1 MNAYSNTKNYTLD
14 NSKGSQTAIV
24 PKSTYKEL
32 QTQTH
37 LVKMTVYLHLHD
49 KYKTFKVLVKIP
61 DKYKDYPLGWCGP
74 PWDGYK
80 WANHLPLPEM
90 TGKWKPKET
99 NSVET
104 GLETFYYLNED
115 EYYYEILN
123 VATVK
128 NKKYKP
134 PHVEENSNEKVALQT
149 AEDKPRIRRRRTN
162 KNNTLEPANDAGWSL
177 DDAITDSIQKLE
189 KLQEQEGI
197 FTNKLQELQ
206 KQIEE
211 EEEKRRNIMV
221 EQIVFK
227 KEIKRLTIERAKKNN
242 KNGYLIL
249 AQDNYAPK
257 EQVYGYS
264 KTFQEA
270 QTIALEAVEMGTM
283 RHEKR
288 VAIET
293 GFVVGAK
300 IEALWPKNNKWYG
313 ATIRKVTEGKF
324 DVKWTDGGQHTNG
337 LKLHQIRNVTDY
349 NKFDSARIVDLD
361 TQMEVENEEEVENA
375 W

>member
-32 QTQTH
+32 RTQTH

-49 KYKTFKVLVKIP
+49 KYKTFNVLVKIP

-134 PHVEENSNEKVALQT
+134 PPVEENSNEKVALHT

-211 EEEKRRNIMV
+211 EEEKRRNILV
-221 EQIVFK
+221 EFK
-227 KEIKRLTIERAKKNN
+227 KEIKRLKIERAKKNN
-242 KNGYLIL
+242 KNGYVIL
-249 AQDNYAPK
+249 AHDNYEEK
-257 EQVYGYS
+257 EQVYGFS
-264 KTFQEA
+264 QILEEA
-270 QTIALEAVEMGTM
+270 QTIAKEAVEMGTM

-293 GFVVGAK
+293 GFVVGAT
-300 IEALWPKNNKWYG
+300 IEALWSDNRTWYR
-313 ATIRKVTEGKF
+313 ATIRKVIKGKF
-324 DVKWTDGGQHTNG
+324 YVEWTSGQHTNG
-337 LKLHQIRNVTDY
+337 LELHQIRNVTDY

-361 TQMEVENEEEVENA
+361 TQMEVENEEEVKNE